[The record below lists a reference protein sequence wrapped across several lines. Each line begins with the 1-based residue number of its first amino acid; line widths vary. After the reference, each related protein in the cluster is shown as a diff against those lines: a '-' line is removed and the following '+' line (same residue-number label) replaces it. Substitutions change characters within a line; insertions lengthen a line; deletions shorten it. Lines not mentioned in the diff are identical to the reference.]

1 MVLTVGFVKARL
13 RATESFQ
20 RTVAARWVWLEKTL
34 AQWAADLVA
43 FPAKELLLKG
53 FLQDLAVKRGSVDAK
68 LEHLHNLTVL
78 GLQMARAKYRRNP
91 AILAS
96 LKGLDSTDSGR
107 QDIIDDATAWHLAWQ
122 RLPEDDQDKVCSV
135 RTRRVRPIAGFAT
148 LLADAQTEFTAL
160 KQLEDRVRTERAEL
174 AAMAANLWQD
184 CVEWYMAALAMF
196 PEETPEGQNLRAAI
210 PTATTY
216 VPETDEE
223 GSTVPEIPGD
233 DAPSGVTTR

>member
-20 RTVAARWVWLEKTL
+20 RTVAAIWVWAEKTL

-53 FLQDLAVKRGSVDAK
+53 FLQDLAVKRGSVDAR

-135 RTRRVRPIAGFAT
+135 RTRRVRPHRRVCHVAGRRADGVHGVEAT
-148 LLADAQTEFTAL
+148 GRPRAYGASGAGRYGSQSLAGLRGAVHGGAGDAPRGNAG
-160 KQLEDRVRTERAEL
+160 RAEPARRHPHGNDL
-174 AAMAANLWQD
+174 
-184 CVEWYMAALAMF
+184 C
-196 PEETPEGQNLRAAI
+196 P
-210 PTATTY
+210 
-216 VPETDEE
+216 
-223 GSTVPEIPGD
+223 
-233 DAPSGVTTR
+233 